1 MQTILVIKTDN
12 VHLLGI
18 LDRKL
23 ILIGL
28 FSGKLQALEVSSSSK
43 ASETVQMIE
52 EINAAK
58 AKSGEDLSLA
68 KLQIETMSKNLT
80 NLETEL
86 EALKPLKDQVKEVTK
101 EKQDLEQKIS
111 KFEKSINVKETLHQE
126 LKNEKQS
133 LEQSLSDLRT
143 KSSDSNAQVD
153 ALNADLKAKSDEL
166 KVAKEAIGGLK
177 NDLSQLKDAM
187 ETMKKKA
194 EENIAIIEEAKSNDE
209 NKHIQVLENLK
220 KEQHV
225 LEHQLEKERSNAES
239 EKSKRVQ
246 QERDN
251 QGLFFT
257 RAGYPAKF

>member
-1 MQTILVIKTDN
+1 
-12 VHLLGI
+12 
-18 LDRKL
+18 
-23 ILIGL
+23 
-28 FSGKLQALEVSSSSK
+28 
-43 ASETVQMIE
+43 MIE

-58 AKSGEDLSLA
+58 AKSSEDLSLA

-86 EALKPLKDQVKEVTK
+86 ETLKPLKEQVKVVTK

-111 KFEKSINVKETLHQE
+111 KFGKSINDKETLHQE

-133 LEQSLSDLRT
+133 LQQSLSDLRT

-153 ALNADLKAKSDEL
+153 SLNADLKAKSDEL

-194 EENIAIIEEAKSNDE
+194 EEAKGKKKKAAPVAKSLIIWEVKPWGEDTD
-209 NKHIQVLENLK
+209 L
-220 KEQHV
+220 
-225 LEHQLEKERSNAES
+225 
-239 EKSKRVQ
+239 
-246 QERDN
+246 
-251 QGLFFT
+251 
-257 RAGYPAKF
+257 